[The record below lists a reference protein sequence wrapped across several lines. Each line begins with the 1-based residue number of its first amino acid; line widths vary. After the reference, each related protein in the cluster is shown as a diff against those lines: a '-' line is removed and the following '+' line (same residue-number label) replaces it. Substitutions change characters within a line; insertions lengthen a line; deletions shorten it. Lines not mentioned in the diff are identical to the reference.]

1 MMAPTMED
9 MGVGKV
15 LVSTDWYEARRP
27 NHTRGSVIWS
37 GRRVVWAS
45 ISNNVKKDARKT
57 K

>member
-9 MGVGKV
+9 MGGGKV

-27 NHTRGSVIWS
+27 NHMRGSVIWS
-37 GRRVVWAS
+37 GRRFVWAS
-45 ISNNVKKDARKT
+45 ITSNANKEARKT